1 MFHWSSY
8 IFVNLSTFHHK
19 IEIRDQKP
27 KVGTLLCKICSI
39 YDSGNIML
47 SWKLPLPPAAV
58 GATLAVSYK
67 GTGPMNVF
75 LVWALQF
82 YVFLHSVW

>member
-1 MFHWSSY
+1 
-8 IFVNLSTFHHK
+8 
-19 IEIRDQKP
+19 
-27 KVGTLLCKICSI
+27 
-39 YDSGNIML
+39 ML

-82 YVFLHSVW
+82 YVFYTVCGNFFSYKKCVNCVKSYSTYIFLGLKHRDEII